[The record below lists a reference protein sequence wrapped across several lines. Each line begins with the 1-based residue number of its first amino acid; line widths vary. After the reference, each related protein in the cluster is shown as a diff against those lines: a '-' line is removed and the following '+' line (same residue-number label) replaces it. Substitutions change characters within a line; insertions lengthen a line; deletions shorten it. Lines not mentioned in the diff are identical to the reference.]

1 MICCAIVMDR
11 SILSFFLFVWN
22 FTIFI
27 RWFKFIEVEDFHQNP
42 YQIWPKKRLQ
52 FNDDNHVL
60 LFFSLLVVVVA
71 IRSCR
76 WLAANLFFSRINY
89 DFFIDQNRR
98 PRINN
103 THTVKRTNKKSQRNS
118 LNHPKMERVEFKHYC
133 HHFKCYFFF
142 FHSFQT
148 HTRTVWLCLLLCDF
162 SAITHI
168 NKNNFWS
175 LLVAFND
182 DKLVSSF
189 RLFVLLLF
197 KVF

>member
-11 SILSFFLFVWN
+11 SILSFSLVEWN

-27 RWFKFIEVEDFHQNP
+27 RWFEFIEVEDFHQNS

-60 LFFSLLVVVVA
+60 FFLSDSLSLSLLFA
-71 IRSCR
+71 ARGLSCR

-103 THTVKRTNKKSQRNS
+103 TLKRRKNPNRNS

-133 HHFKCYFFF
+133 HHFKCYFFL
-142 FHSFQT
+142 FHSFQA
-148 HTRTVWLCLLLCDF
+148 HTRTQFDF
-162 SAITHI
+162 VFCFVI
-168 NKNNFWS
+168 
-175 LLVAFND
+175 
-182 DKLVSSF
+182 F
-189 RLFVLLLF
+189 RQSHT
-197 KVF
+197 